1 MSQAEAGQVYRGD
14 LDKLLAKIG
23 AERGLDL
30 GQYRRQY
37 LERRLAARLRT
48 LGLHSYRQYALQLDR
63 DPAEYA
69 QLLDTL
75 TINVTDF
82 FRDPTVY
89 QAFRTRVVPAL
100 IKAKMA
106 GRHRMIRAWSAGC
119 ATGEEAYSIA
129 MTLLD
134 GVERSHEPFLVSVY
148 GTDLDPKA
156 LEVARK
162 GEYRASDAKNLPH
175 AFRMKYAELE
185 DDVFRVSETVKEHVR
200 FSPLNLFEDRPI
212 SVVDLIFCRN
222 VFIYFTKEQ
231 QEKVLERFWTAL
243 SRGGYLILGRSE
255 KMASSF
261 GGRFELVSSKERI
274 YRKPGGP

>member
-1 MSQAEAGQVYRGD
+1 MSQAEVGQVYRGD

-23 AERGLDL
+23 SERGLDL

-37 LERRLAARLRT
+37 LERRFAARLRAV
-48 LGLHSYRQYALQLDR
+48 GLHSYRQYAQRLDS
-63 DPAEYA
+63 DPQEYA
-69 QLLDTL
+69 ALLDTL

-100 IKAKMA
+100 LKAKMA
-106 GRHRMIRAWSAGC
+106 SRHRMIRAWSAGC
-119 ATGEEAYSIA
+119 ATGEEAYSIT

-134 GVERSHEPFLVSVY
+134 AVERSNEPFLISVY

-156 LEVARK
+156 LETARK
-162 GEYRASDAKNLPH
+162 GEYRIADAKNLPH
-175 AFRMKYAELE
+175 AFRMKYAEMG
-185 DDVFRVSETVKEHVR
+185 DDVFRISESVKEHVR

-255 KMASSF
+255 KLVPSF
-261 GGRFELVSSKERI
+261 GSRFELVSSRERI